1 MRYFILGIAV
11 GILLL
16 GIRIQYFKS
25 QVDNSQEILSN
36 TQTNKTEIQDPI
48 VVWKHPETPFVD
60 SSSWKFQKI
69 ESNRSQYKRE
79 SICLV
84 TSLSL
89 HYKRNKFKSAKEVNE
104 EQNWTK
110 KQSFVKGKYFNESR
124 ELGRLSIE
132 NKLSYA
138 HIHHYP
144 FFFYHA
150 HLIDPNRSPTWSKIP
165 VVQNYLD
172 DFEWVMWLD
181 IDAISKLR
189 FWIYFFFF

>member
-84 TSLSL
+84 
-89 HYKRNKFKSAKEVNE
+89 
-104 EQNWTK
+104 
-110 KQSFVKGKYFNESR
+110 
-124 ELGRLSIE
+124 
-132 NKLSYA
+132 KLSKS
-138 HIHHYP
+138 
-144 FFFYHA
+144 
-150 HLIDPNRSPTWSKIP
+150 IDLTK
-165 VVQNYLD
+165 
-172 DFEWVMWLD
+172 
-181 IDAISKLR
+181 
-189 FWIYFFFF
+189 